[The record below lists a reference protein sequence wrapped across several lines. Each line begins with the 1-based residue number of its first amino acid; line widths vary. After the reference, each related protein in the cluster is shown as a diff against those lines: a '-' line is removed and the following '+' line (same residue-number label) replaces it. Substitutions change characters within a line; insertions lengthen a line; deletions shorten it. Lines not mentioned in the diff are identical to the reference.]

1 MGRKCRRCSQ
11 RTGPKRRLCKSCARE
26 ERFDGRPSPTT
37 PLETVDGEP
46 VRSWVDV
53 DGTWHASIAFD
64 GHEHVFAC
72 GTVFTAF
79 PADAVTQ
86 YLGRLE
92 PDTVCP
98 DCRAALDHETIPG
111 PWARAIFHEDTTM
124 TTDETTTTEEQNNEL
139 IADGGVD
146 WIDLTGFQRDILEAI
161 SRLERDGEKCHGLGI
176 RDVLERQYE
185 EVHHGRLYPN
195 LDRLVNC
202 GFVEKRVLDK
212 RTNEYTLTDEGRAVL
227 RERVEAL
234 AEACDLAV
242 AATDGTG
249 EASIADHSASE
260 DER

>member
-1 MGRKCRRCSQ
+1 M
-11 RTGPKRRLCKSCARE
+11 
-26 ERFDGRPSPTT
+26 
-37 PLETVDGEP
+37 
-46 VRSWVDV
+46 
-53 DGTWHASIAFD
+53 
-64 GHEHVFAC
+64 
-72 GTVFTAF
+72 
-79 PADAVTQ
+79 
-86 YLGRLE
+86 
-92 PDTVCP
+92 
-98 DCRAALDHETIPG
+98 
-111 PWARAIFHEDTTM
+111 
-124 TTDETTTTEEQNNEL
+124 
-139 IADGGVD
+139 ADGGVD